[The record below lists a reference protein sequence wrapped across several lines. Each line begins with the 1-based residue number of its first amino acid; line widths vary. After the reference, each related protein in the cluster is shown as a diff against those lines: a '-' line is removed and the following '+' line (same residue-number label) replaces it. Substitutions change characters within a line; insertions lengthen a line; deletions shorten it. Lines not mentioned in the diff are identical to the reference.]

1 MSRRKIL
8 LTGFLV
14 VASVINL
21 FMIPTG
27 FAQPKFTLN
36 SDIYLAIPQSHSV
49 NISIDRGQDSTYFID
64 DPIIIRYGATK
75 TGYINIFD
83 YTPGGSVLL
92 LVRNQE
98 IIAGSNLILNSKVKG
113 PTGIDRL
120 IILFTPK
127 PVGENELKIFIESP
141 HQSNRYF
148 PLSAVNRIHFK
159 VADRNPRAPNIT
171 LEPSQFI
178 IEPGSCYSI
187 TAQLNYHNGQ
197 PVQNSPVDW
206 STDYGTLN
214 TKSNLTDNNGKA
226 TVTYQAPESNQIK
239 TAVITAFSPGHA
251 GIPPISVKAV
261 VNIVC
266 RTHSTEIIVCPS
278 SFSTQ
283 SGDKIQFTATLQDI
297 SGNPICDRT
306 LYWSSNVG
314 DLNESSAITNLS
326 GQVTFSFYTPEVNE
340 GTSVNLTV
348 EFRGAEGL
356 CPSKITL
363 LGNIKPVS
371 STNP

>member
-1 MSRRKIL
+1 M
-8 LTGFLV
+8 
-14 VASVINL
+14 
-21 FMIPTG
+21 
-27 FAQPKFTLN
+27 
-36 SDIYLAIPQSHSV
+36 
-49 NISIDRGQDSTYFID
+49 
-64 DPIIIRYGATK
+64 
-75 TGYINIFD
+75 
-83 YTPGGSVLL
+83 
-92 LVRNQE
+92 
-98 IIAGSNLILNSKVKG
+98 
-113 PTGIDRL
+113 
-120 IILFTPK
+120 
-127 PVGENELKIFIESP
+127 
-141 HQSNRYF
+141 
-148 PLSAVNRIHFK
+148 
-159 VADRNPRAPNIT
+159 
-171 LEPSQFI
+171 
-178 IEPGSCYSI
+178 
-187 TAQLNYHNGQ
+187 
-197 PVQNSPVDW
+197 
-206 STDYGTLN
+206 
-214 TKSNLTDNNGKA
+214 
-226 TVTYQAPESNQIK
+226 
-239 TAVITAFSPGHA
+239 
-251 GIPPISVKAV
+251 

-283 SGDKIQFTATLQDI
+283 SGDKIQFTATLQDT

>member
-98 IIAGSNLILNSKVKG
+98 IISGSNLILNSKVKG

-141 HQSNRYF
+141 
-148 PLSAVNRIHFK
+148 
-159 VADRNPRAPNIT
+159 
-171 LEPSQFI
+171 
-178 IEPGSCYSI
+178 
-187 TAQLNYHNGQ
+187 
-197 PVQNSPVDW
+197 
-206 STDYGTLN
+206 
-214 TKSNLTDNNGKA
+214 
-226 TVTYQAPESNQIK
+226 PE
-239 TAVITAFSPGHA
+239 
-251 GIPPISVKAV
+251 
-261 VNIVC
+261 
-266 RTHSTEIIVCPS
+266 
-278 SFSTQ
+278 
-283 SGDKIQFTATLQDI
+283 
-297 SGNPICDRT
+297 
-306 LYWSSNVG
+306 
-314 DLNESSAITNLS
+314 
-326 GQVTFSFYTPEVNE
+326 
-340 GTSVNLTV
+340 
-348 EFRGAEGL
+348 
-356 CPSKITL
+356 
-363 LGNIKPVS
+363 
-371 STNP
+371 